1 VDHTFEMQRATR
13 FCGKHSAKRQLI
25 ARSSPVSAAQRMTNP
40 QRTKPDTIDK
50 ICAALGARP
59 GDLFE
64 CVADSRA
71 HGRHGP

>member
-1 VDHTFEMQRATR
+1 
-13 FCGKHSAKRQLI
+13 
-25 ARSSPVSAAQRMTNP
+25 MTNP